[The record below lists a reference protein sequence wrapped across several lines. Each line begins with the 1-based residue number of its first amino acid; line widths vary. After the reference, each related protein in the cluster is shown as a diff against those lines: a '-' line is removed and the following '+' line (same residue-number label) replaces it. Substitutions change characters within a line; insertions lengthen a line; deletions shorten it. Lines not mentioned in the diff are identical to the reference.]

1 MERWKTLL
9 KDGWQKIRTSE
20 MKAEWIVLL
29 MLLGFSMFT
38 MFYIDFQATMNWAY
52 QIVESMY
59 HGEFGGLKYILNSP
73 YGVTLFLIFILW
85 CIPYGAISSFIEVD
99 TKFFDYCGKT
109 SGAVWSKLF
118 LVVVICFFVKAVA
131 KIAVQLKI
139 KETYQ
144 KWIPLFLLSSALFFL
159 PVIEVSQCD
168 IVGLTFS
175 LWGLYYYMIGDRKK
189 FLIMFAVAIPMKY
202 FPLMMFVPLV
212 LLHEKKIGKIIF
224 EVISGCSILVLNIL
238 YRKLSLGSFVDSFSQ
253 QGMQQMSGSNATVD
267 GLAEASANATVTIES
282 NAIAD
287 WLGSFFA
294 NTPVFIVLFLG
305 ICIFAYYLSDKQLQN
320 SWAVYL
326 SGLVYTCLYLFLDDN
341 PYRMVMMVP
350 FLVLLVFTNQN
361 HDKLRLAM
369 LLETI
374 FGWGLLVISIFECE
388 WVTGGI
394 DTFSYLFL
402 RNIEPKRN
410 VCTFFSHVIDL
421 RGLLP
426 YVYAVVLASIFGIFL
441 CNRPS
446 VRKTEENREVHFE
459 RWIIWCRIGLLAA
472 WIATVVYIILVRP
485 L

>member
-59 HGEFGGLKYILNSP
+59 HGEFGGLKYILNTS
-73 YGVTLFLIFILW
+73 YGITLFLTFFVW
-85 CIPYGAISSFIEVD
+85 CIPYGAVTSWIPVE
-99 TKFFDYCGKT
+99 TPYFDYCGKI

-139 KETYQ
+139 KKTYQ

-267 GLAEASANATVTIES
+267 GLADTSANATVTIES

-320 SWAVYL
+320 NWAVYL
-326 SGLVYTCLYLFLDDN
+326 SGLVYTFLYLFLDHN

-350 FLVLLVFTNQN
+350 FLVLLVFMNQN
-361 HDKLRLAM
+361 QDKLRLAM
-369 LLETI
+369 ILETI

-426 YVYAVVLASIFGIFL
+426 YVYAVVLASISGIFL

-446 VRKTEENREVHFE
+446 VRKTEENRGVHFE

-472 WIATVVYIILVRP
+472 WIAAVVYIILVRP